1 MILTVTLNAAIDQTW
16 IVPDFRVH
24 AIHRSRRVIRQPGG
38 KGVNVARV
46 LHALGTNVCA
56 TGFVGG
62 QNGRWMMK
70 ALESDGIPSDFVW
83 IGKETRTCLT
93 FLDPDHG
100 TQTEVLEPGPTV
112 SEVEWHQLTA
122 KVATWAERSSMVAC
136 CGSLPPGVPED
147 AYGELIRIARS
158 RGATVWLDTSGKA
171 LQNGWAVRPDGIKV
185 NQDEAGHLLGKVV
198 SSRAETIA
206 AARQLVRDAGQTV
219 IVTAGVQGLA
229 AVVGGET
236 YWVTPPTVQ
245 AVNPVGSGDAFLA
258 GWLSATHQ
266 RKSREEALALATACA
281 AANALR
287 ETAGIEKQQVS
298 VLLKEVRVEKVVD

>member
-46 LHALGTNVCA
+46 LNALGTNVCA

-93 FLDPDHG
+93 LLDPDHG

-112 SEVEWHQLTA
+112 SEVEWHQLAA

-171 LQNGWAVRPDGIKV
+171 LQYGWAARPDGIKV

-206 AARQLVRDAGQTV
+206 AAKQLVRDAGQTV

-258 GWLSATHQ
+258 GWLSAAHQ

-298 VLLKEVRVEKVVD
+298 ALLKEVRVEKVAD